1 MIFSDWGDHFGN
13 PAGEPAESYYDSPAL
28 CIQMFKN
35 TNPTWRWGVANCDG
49 HDIDN
54 EIVCEKTSEGMT
66 KFPVIFQIPQ
76 IMFDENGQFLS
87 Q

>member
-1 MIFSDWGDHFGN
+1 MWNSGFQMIFSDWGDHFGN
-13 PAGEPAESYYDSPAL
+13 PTGQPADSYYDSPAL

-35 TNPTWRWGVANCDG
+35 NNPTWRWGVANCDG

-66 KFPVIFQIPQ
+66 KFTSFSKKAPNPI
-76 IMFDENGQFLS
+76 L
-87 Q
+87 